1 MQQSNARTP
10 VTSSPSDD
18 HELFVHQ
25 PPEFDTA
32 GSWLSSFLRNPVR
45 TVTRAVKKVIRE
57 VTDTVS
63 YVVDTAIEAGR
74 TIVRPVVKVTKKLVG
89 GVVNTS
95 NQNQEDDAPNLGPQ
109 LQNEN
114 PNFEDGDGDA
124 THNALVVGQVFSYQL
139 NADTFHDPEGETITF
154 SIDGDLPP
162 GLTFNAATRTI
173 SGTPRPF
180 SDLSD
185 PDADFEAAY
194 TVNVIGTDPHGATM
208 NDTMTFMV
216 RYPNQ
221 APRIRHQLADQEL
234 NVGQSITLSM
244 KRHMVDPEG
253 EPLQFSVDN
262 LPDGMTLKPLS
273 GRLSG
278 QPTEAFDDIVTI
290 TARDPS
296 GLTEIMTF
304 RLTVTSTEDM
314 SIDRQLA
321 GGAQSA
327 SWGFAMNP
335 PYSSDNGEEHFPA
348 QIEIV

>member
-32 GSWLSSFLRNPVR
+32 GSWLSSILNN
-45 TVTRAVKKVIRE
+45 I
-57 VTDTVS
+57 
-63 YVVDTAIEAGR
+63 
-74 TIVRPVVKVTKKLVG
+74 LG
-89 GVVNTS
+89 GGGS
-95 NQNQEDDAPNLGPQ
+95 NRQSNLNPQ

-124 THNALVVGQVFSYQL
+124 AHNALVVGQAFSYQL
-139 NADTFHDPEGETITF
+139 NADTFGDPEGETITF

-185 PDADFEAAY
+185 LDADFEAAY
-194 TVNVIGTDPHGATM
+194 IVNVIGTDPHGAKEI
-208 NDTMTFMV
+208 DPVTFRV
-216 RYPNQ
+216 KYPNQ
-221 APRIRHQLADQEL
+221 APRVVSQLEDQEL
-234 NVGQSITLSM
+234 DVGDGLKLNLTEYM
-244 KRHMVDPEG
+244 RDPEG
-253 EPLQFSVDN
+253 SLLTFSVDN
-262 LPDGMTLKPLS
+262 LPAGLS
-273 GRLSG
+273 IIPNSFWLFGR
-278 QPTEAFDDIVTI
+278 PTEAFDDIVTI

-296 GLTEIMTF
+296 GLTKIMKF

-327 SWGFAMNP
+327 SWGVAMNP

-348 QIEIV
+348 QIEII